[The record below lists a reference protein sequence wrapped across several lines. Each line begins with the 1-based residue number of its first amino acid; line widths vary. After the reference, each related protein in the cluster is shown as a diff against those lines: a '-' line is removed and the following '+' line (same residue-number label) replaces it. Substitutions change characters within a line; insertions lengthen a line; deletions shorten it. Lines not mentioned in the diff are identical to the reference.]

1 MSNDTRMF
9 SVDKFLG
16 LNEAADGDTE
26 LKMGQASRIEN
37 WHITDGYNLTVRP
50 GIQRV
55 DEDRPSGLPIQA
67 AWSGTIE
74 GEEYLVAVDLDG
86 IREDGVGEATDRIF
100 LFAKGEDGKFQLIL
114 EQRKALG
121 INNESYPVKIFP
133 FNGKLYIMSG
143 GNTVVYKEGS
153 FQPEDPYIPLVIM
166 GAAPAGGGTT
176 LENLNLLTPYRR
188 IDFSADGEATAY
200 VLPSEAEE
208 VTAITIDN
216 AAKTVASA
224 GVFDPDTHTF
234 TFNTAPTKGV
244 GNVEFTY
251 RGSEAETKKTRERII
266 NCRLWETFNGSTDTR
281 LFLAGDGTNMCYYS
295 GHPAQGDESLL
306 YFPAMY
312 EVAVDMASSPVTG
325 IVRHYG
331 KLLVYTEKDG
341 VYTITYEPVT
351 LEDGTVTAGFYLRAA
366 HREFG
371 NEAMGQIQTV
381 ENYPRSI
388 SAGSIYEWRIT
399 SSFYKDERYAKRV
412 SDMVERTL
420 KKADPR
426 KIVTCDDNH
435 DKTYYVFLNDEEG
448 TVLVSRYALGRD
460 DIWTVYKSTLCRDVK
475 YALMCGDTM
484 VFMTK
489 HDMFYFSKNAPSDA
503 PEHIAGDA
511 QAIRAVWES
520 GFMDFGAAFRK
531 KYSSRIYVSLLPEGS
546 SWLTVTASTDRRESY
561 TEKSIGSNV
570 FSFASANFGRWSFNM
585 NRIPKISRI
594 RLKVKKFV
602 YYKLIFKVEG
612 LGDRA
617 TILGYDQQV
626 RFASMVK

>member
-9 SVDKFLG
+9 SVDAFLG

-26 LKMGQASRIEN
+26 LKMGQASRMEN
-37 WHITDGYNLTVRP
+37 WYITDGYNLTVRP

-55 DEDRPSGLPIQA
+55 DPERESGRPILA
-67 AWSGTIE
+67 AWSGVIE

-86 IREDGVGEATDRIF
+86 VDLDGEGDPTDRIF
-100 LFAKGEDGKFQLIL
+100 LFGRDEDGKFRMVL

-121 INNESYPVKIFP
+121 INNYTHPVKIFP
-133 FNGKLYIMSG
+133 FGGKLYIMSA

-153 FQPEDPYIPLVIM
+153 FQREEPYIPLVIA
-166 GAAPAGGGTT
+166 GATPAGGGTM
-176 LENLNLLTPYRR
+176 LENLNILTPYRR

-200 VLPSEAEE
+200 VLPEEAEE
-208 VTAITIDN
+208 VTKILIDN
-216 AAKTVASA
+216 YEKDVASA

-234 TFNTAPTKGV
+234 TFNTAPAKGV

-251 RGSEAETKKTRERII
+251 RASEAAAEKTRLKIVD
-266 NCRLWETFNGSTDTR
+266 CTLWETFNGSTDTR
-281 LFLAGDGTNMCYYS
+281 LFLSGDGSNMCYYT
-295 GHPAQGDESLL
+295 GVPTQGDAGLL

-325 IVRHYG
+325 LVRHYT

-366 HREFG
+366 HKEFG

-388 SAGSIYEWRIT
+388 SGGSIYEWRIT
-399 SSFYKDERYAKRV
+399 SSFYKDERYARRV
-412 SDMVERTL
+412 SDMVAKTL
-420 KKADPR
+420 KRADPGR
-426 KIVTCDDNH
+426 IVTCDDNH

-448 TVLVSRYALGRD
+448 TVLVNRYALGKEGVWC
-460 DIWTVYKSTLCRDVK
+460 IYKSALCQDVRF
-475 YALMCGDTM
+475 ALMQGGDM
-484 VFMTK
+484 VFMTMD
-489 HDMFYFSKNAPSDA
+489 DMFYFSRDA
-503 PEHIAGDA
+503 SKDVGVHLTGDA
-511 QAIRAVWES
+511 QTIRAIWES
-520 GFMDFGAAFRK
+520 GFMDFGAAYRK
-531 KYSSRIYVSLLPEGS
+531 KYSSRIYVSILPETS

-570 FSFASANFGRWSFNM
+570 FSFANANFGRWSFNM
-585 NRIPKISRI
+585 NRIPKINRI